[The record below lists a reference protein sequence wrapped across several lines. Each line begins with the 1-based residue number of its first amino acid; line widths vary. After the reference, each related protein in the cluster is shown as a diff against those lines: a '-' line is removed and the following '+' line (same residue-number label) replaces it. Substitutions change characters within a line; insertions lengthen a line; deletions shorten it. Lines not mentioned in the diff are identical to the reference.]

1 MALVPVVPRGEAAS
15 AFWGVF
21 MFRTSAI
28 FALTLATF
36 ATVYGQGSVPRSAD
50 QLRRFERL
58 WLTAHLNADQ
68 NWLSRFSAGRLNVI
82 PLDSARFNEERSE
95 AVASVT
101 TTNLPAN
108 EMKVRISGTI
118 SLLTNDPAQNR
129 SFHFLD
135 TFNKI
140 GGKWQVIAT
149 SISPSPVRETSGT
162 ERIERELLQLEN
174 QIGRSGGA
182 SGASDLNR
190 ILAPD
195 FVGTSANGRV
205 QSRHEWIHARELA
218 GAKSSVSSDLQVR
231 LLSDDLAVV
240 TGVET
245 MTRAENNARNAHFRF
260 TNTWAKRSGSW
271 QCVAAHVSR
280 IA

>member
-1 MALVPVVPRGEAAS
+1 
-15 AFWGVF
+15 
-21 MFRTSAI
+21 MFGTSAI
-28 FALTLATF
+28 FALTLAAF
-36 ATVYGQGSVPRSAD
+36 ATVYGQVSVPRSAD

-82 PLDSARFNEERSE
+82 PLGSAGFNEERSK
-95 AVASVT
+95 AVAAVT
-101 TTNLPAN
+101 ATKLNAN

-135 TFNKI
+135 TFNRI
-140 GGKWQVIAT
+140 GGKWQVIAS
-149 SISPSPVRETSGT
+149 SISPSPVKEMSGN

-174 QIGRSGGA
+174 QLARSGIT
-182 SGASDLNR
+182 SDPLGLDR

-195 FVGTSANGRV
+195 FVGTSANGTV
-205 QSRHEWIHARELA
+205 QSRHEWIQAGQLA
-218 GAKSSVSSDLQVR
+218 GFESSISSDLHVR

-245 MTRAENNARNAHFRF
+245 MTRPQNNARNTRFRF
-260 TNTWAKRSGSW
+260 TNTWVKRSGTW
-271 QCVAAHVSR
+271 KCVAAHVSWV
-280 IA
+280 A

>member
-36 ATVYGQGSVPRSAD
+36 ATVYGQVSVPRSAD

-129 SFHFLD
+129 SYFFLD

-140 GGKWQVIAT
+140 GGKWQVIAS
-149 SISPSPVRETSGT
+149 SISSSPPSETSGSEQT
-162 ERIERELLQLEN
+162 ERELVQLEN
-174 QIGRSGGA
+174 QRAKAVVARDPSIF
-182 SGASDLNR
+182 DR
-190 ILAPD
+190 ILGSD
-195 FVGTSANGRV
+195 FIGTSANGTV
-205 QSRHEWIHARELA
+205 QNRQEWIRARELA

-245 MTRAENNARNAHFRF
+245 MTRPENNARNARFRF